1 MESDFDLEFLNE
13 VMNIFENNDMKQLL
27 VTILILVLI
36 SVNGV

>member
-27 VTILILVLI
+27 VTILILVLV
-36 SVNGV
+36 SVNG